1 MIRRRWMALPKLLRF
16 MLTHIANG
24 MALGSAFLLGMI
36 WFDLL
41 GIGTLL
47 TKDKTGLATAVLF
60 FQTSM
65 TFGAVAM
72 AVAVMNLG
80 ERED

>member
-1 MIRRRWMALPKLLRF
+1 MEKFILFAPLVASI
-16 MLTHIANG
+16 IAG
-24 MALGSAFLLGMI
+24 FGWRVISEKGAQY
-36 WFDLL
+36 
-41 GIGTLL
+41 
-47 TKDKTGLATAVLF
+47 LATAVLF